1 LRRGIRAHGS
11 FQDLQTGAPQIAQA
25 LGLPPGTFEPLIGTI
40 DPDRSIAAQ
49 RAYIAAF
56 FDLHPAPPQRPPARG
71 ALAPIP
77 EIEFMP

>member
-40 DPDRSIAAQ
+40 DRDRSIAAQ

-56 FDLHPAPPQRPPARG
+56 FDLHLRHRNDHLLEGPSPQY
-71 ALAPIP
+71 P
-77 EIEFMP
+77 EIEFVP